1 MAVVAALRRRRMS
14 GFRIGLT
21 LSLPISSVSLEL
33 RRLGLNKP
41 PRLDPGPKAVCY
53 GHEAPGDMI
62 QLDIKK
68 LGRIDGIGHR
78 ITGDRSK
85 RRRGAGREYLHVC
98 VDDHSRVAY
107 SEVLPDERATG
118 ATGRPGRLQK
128 GSSAGAL
135 NVIRGHA
142 VKRPAFTPAVRR
154 LGRHGVRVRRV
165 ITGNGGCYRSHLFK
179 TAIKHI
185 GARSV
190 YTRPSR
196 ATHQRQG

>member
-1 MAVVAALRRRRMS
+1 MERPPDSLHP
-14 GFRIGLT
+14 

-33 RRLGLNKP
+33 RRLGLNKL
-41 PRLDPGPKAVCY
+41 PRLDPGPKAVRY

-62 QLDIKK
+62 NLDIKK

-85 RRRGAGREYLHVC
+85 RRRGAGGREYLHVC

-118 ATGRPGRLQK
+118 ATGRPGRWQK

-135 NVIRGHA
+135 NVIRWHA
-142 VKRPAFTPAVRR
+142 VKRTAFTPAVRR

-165 ITGNGGCYRSHLFK
+165 MTGNGGCYRSHLLK